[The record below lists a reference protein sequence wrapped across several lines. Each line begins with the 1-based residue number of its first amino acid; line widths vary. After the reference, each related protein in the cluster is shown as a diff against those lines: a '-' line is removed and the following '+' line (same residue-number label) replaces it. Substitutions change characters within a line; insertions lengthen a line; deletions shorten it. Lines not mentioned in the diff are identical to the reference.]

1 MFDANKFLEPDRRY
15 AIYPIYH
22 QGILRKAREVD
33 ALLDCGYAGVVGNLP
48 YTERFPED
56 AAAWEQTAQ
65 AFRAFTS
72 RGLHAWIY
80 DEKGYPSGTA
90 GGAVVDENPD
100 FVAEGLYCYEYWKTL
115 SGPCLYRADVP
126 GDHLVAALL
135 LPLDGE
141 DPIDVTHTQD
151 ARGTLRIPVPEGAY
165 HLFMMSRRRLFD
177 GTHAAE
183 SYSEPRNY
191 ICLSDKAATEAFLRI
206 TYEGYARLLQEEFGK
221 GILAF
226 FTDEP
231 SLISWNIRQA
241 VYPIVPWH
249 HTFPDLFQRRY
260 GYSIALAVA
269 AVVTRRGREVIRRR
283 CDFWDFVADT
293 VADGYFGTIQDWCHA
308 HNIKF
313 SGHFLEEE
321 RLSAHVINYGSF
333 YRSMRRM
340 DWPGI
345 DQLDSEP
352 QRLMAR
358 DKLPIARLA
367 ASFADIS
374 GEKES
379 FTEFSDHSSRM
390 ENKQIGLDW
399 IFASVNWHLAM
410 GVNNFTSYYDFSAFS
425 PEQIRQLNDYTAR
438 LGYLL
443 RQGKR
448 SSQVAVL
455 YPEATIWAA
464 YTPSVVERARDFS
477 PETLRVENAL
487 RDVSWQLLE
496 RQIDFDYI
504 DEKLLQSGKI
514 KQGQLRYRDREY
526 RAIVF
531 PAVTVLE
538 RETMRRLEELAQNG
552 VSLIFLG
559 GIPDV
564 ARETG
569 EPCDFASRM
578 MRYRGQANFYSS
590 ADVHLPGMT
599 KIPALPRQLLLTPAR
614 LECVLTGAEGAGKIV
629 DGEVLSD
636 AILSH
641 LRVDGDTRILFLTN
655 MGGKPYEGSIALRG
669 ATHVQMANPMDGTIE
684 EIHCAQEGELCKIPV
699 RLKPYAG
706 VGYRIHAQA
715 RASQTTN
722 F

>member
-313 SGHFLEEE
+313 SGHFF
-321 RLSAHVINYGSF
+321 G
-333 YRSMRRM
+333 RRA
-340 DWPGI
+340 P
-345 DQLDSEP
+345 
-352 QRLMAR
+352 
-358 DKLPIARLA
+358 K
-367 ASFADIS
+367 
-374 GEKES
+374 
-379 FTEFSDHSSRM
+379 
-390 ENKQIGLDW
+390 
-399 IFASVNWHLAM
+399 
-410 GVNNFTSYYDFSAFS
+410 
-425 PEQIRQLNDYTAR
+425 
-438 LGYLL
+438 
-443 RQGKR
+443 
-448 SSQVAVL
+448 
-455 YPEATIWAA
+455 
-464 YTPSVVERARDFS
+464 RARH
-477 PETLRVENAL
+477 
-487 RDVSWQLLE
+487 QLWL
-496 RQIDFDYI
+496 
-504 DEKLLQSGKI
+504 
-514 KQGQLRYRDREY
+514 
-526 RAIVF
+526 
-531 PAVTVLE
+531 VLPQHAPHG
-538 RETMRRLEELAQNG
+538 LAWHRPIG
-552 VSLIFLG
+552 
-559 GIPDV
+559 
-564 ARETG
+564 
-569 EPCDFASRM
+569 
-578 MRYRGQANFYSS
+578 
-590 ADVHLPGMT
+590 
-599 KIPALPRQLLLTPAR
+599 
-614 LECVLTGAEGAGKIV
+614 
-629 DGEVLSD
+629 
-636 AILSH
+636 
-641 LRVDGDTRILFLTN
+641 
-655 MGGKPYEGSIALRG
+655 
-669 ATHVQMANPMDGTIE
+669 
-684 EIHCAQEGELCKIPV
+684 
-699 RLKPYAG
+699 
-706 VGYRIHAQA
+706 
-715 RASQTTN
+715 
-722 F
+722 